1 MYRSRDIDLHRLPQ
15 ISQSKKIVENYF
27 FDKIYFFFIFS
38 NNWKSWLP
46 NARKIIVFDAA
57 VQK

>member
-27 FDKIYFFFIFS
+27 FEKNNLVFS
-38 NNWKSWLP
+38 YNLESWLP
-46 NARKIIVFDAA
+46 DARKIIVFDAA